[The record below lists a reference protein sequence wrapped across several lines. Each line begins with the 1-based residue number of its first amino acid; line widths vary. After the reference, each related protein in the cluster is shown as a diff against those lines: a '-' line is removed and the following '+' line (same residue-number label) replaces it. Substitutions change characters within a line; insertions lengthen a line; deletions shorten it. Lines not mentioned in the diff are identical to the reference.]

1 MKYTYDIDEEMMI
14 LLRASHD
21 HDALAATQDDKKTRA
36 VPLASNV
43 YWLLTMHHFRHDKG
57 CQTDNYYYIFY
68 ELLILMTYKAPIVNT
83 LYVFPVVG
91 CVY

>member
-1 MKYTYDIDEEMMI
+1 MLRMNRKWICHMKYTYDIDEEMMI

-43 YWLLTMHHFRHDKG
+43 Y
-57 CQTDNYYYIFY
+57 
-68 ELLILMTYKAPIVNT
+68 
-83 LYVFPVVG
+83 
-91 CVY
+91 